1 MIYNPKAHEDALKA
15 EEESRRTTL
24 CDFVMDGSRRHHGE
38 LFFKKVFQH
47 LKAVIVLFF
56 FFDIE
61 V

>member
-56 FFDIE
+56 F
-61 V
+61 